1 MANSKSAEKR
11 IRQNE
16 KRRVQNRNAK
26 STVRTSIKNFMSDV
40 KKADKAAAEASFQ
53 NMVKLMD
60 TAARKGVFHKKAV
73 ARKKSR
79 LHKLLNNLKAA

>member
-1 MANSKSAEKR
+1 MANSKSADKR

-16 KRRVQNRNAK
+16 KRRLSNRTAK
-26 STVRTSIKNFMSDV
+26 STVRTSQKKFLAAV
-40 KKADKAAAEASFQ
+40 KENDKDAAEVSFRE
-53 NMVKLMD
+53 MVKLMD